1 MYPPYMRELIK
12 KVDETRPKRK
22 GIEFDRMTP
31 KQREDVLRNF
41 HPDYVEESFEEIPLG
56 KNKGDRAP
64 RELVKLLK
72 KPSRIDVSNINL
84 DEPDY
89 NVDVLIIGGGGAG
102 AAAALSARSEGASVL
117 LATKLRL
124 GDCNTMMAQG
134 GIQAATL
141 PHDSPSIHYLDAM
154 GGGHFTNLPELVYT
168 LVHDGPGIIKWLED
182 LGVNFDKKEDGT
194 LKPNHGG
201 GTSRKRMHAARDYTG
216 ADIMRVLRDEV
227 YNKEISVFEFCPAM
241 DIILDDKGSASGAV
255 LYDVETNRYVVV
267 KAKTV
272 ILASGGSGRLHFQG
286 FPTTNHYGAT
296 GDALVMAYRA
306 GAGLKYMDT
315 IQYHPTGAAFPPQIL
330 GQLVTE
336 KLRGMGA
343 TPVNI
348 EGELFVHHLEPR
360 DVEAAAIIRECSE
373 KGKGIKTPTGLDG
386 VWLDTPLLEAI
397 HGEGTLLNNFPAM
410 VRQFGRFEI
419 DMRKEP
425 ILIYPTLHY
434 QNGGIEID
442 EKCETN
448 VGNLFAA
455 GENSGGVHGRNR
467 LAGNS
472 LLDVMVFG
480 RRAGLNAAGKLEDIE
495 EVKSEKLT
503 LEHLDNHKK
512 ELQQVGIDAIL
523 EENEDSPLL
532 FPDYLSKAENS

>member
-12 KVDETRPKRK
+12 KVEETRPKRK
-22 GIEFDRMTP
+22 GIEFNRMTP

-41 HPDYVEESFEEIPLG
+41 HPDYVEESFEEIPMG

-64 RELVKLLK
+64 KELVKLLK
-72 KPSRIDVSNINL
+72 KPSRIDISDINL

-102 AAAALSARSEGASVL
+102 AAAALSAKNEGASVL

-141 PHDSPSIHYLDAM
+141 PNDSPSIHYLDAI
-154 GGGHFTNLPELVYT
+154 GGGHFANLPELVYT

-216 ADIMRVLRDEV
+216 AEIMRVLRDEV
-227 YNKEISVFEFCPAM
+227 YNKKISVFEFCPAM
-241 DIILDDKGSASGAV
+241 DIILDEKGSASGAV
-255 LYDVETNRYVVV
+255 LYDVETNRYVAV

-272 ILASGGSGRLHFQG
+272 ILATGGSGRLHFQG

-442 EKCETN
+442 EKCETK
-448 VGNLFAA
+448 VENLFAA

-480 RRAGLNAAGKLEDIE
+480 RRAGLNATGKLEDIK
-495 EVKSEKLT
+495 EVKSEELT
-503 LEHLDNHKK
+503 LAHLDKYK
-512 ELQQVGIDAIL
+512 QELQQAGIEAIL

-532 FPDYLSKAENS
+532 FPDYVSKAENS